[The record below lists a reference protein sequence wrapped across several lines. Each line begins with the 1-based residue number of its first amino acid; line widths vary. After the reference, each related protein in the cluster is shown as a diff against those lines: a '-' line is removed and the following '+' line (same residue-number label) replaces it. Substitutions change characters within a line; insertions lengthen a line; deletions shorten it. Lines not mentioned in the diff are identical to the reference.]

1 MLTLK
6 RTKATYNGNLSKSFS
21 CYLYFE
27 VTLRALMYE
36 HIPVPN

>member
-6 RTKATYNGNLSKSFS
+6 RTKATYTGNLSKFCS

-27 VTLRALMYE
+27 VPLRPLMYE
-36 HIPVPN
+36 H